1 MRPFITLHSHYRA
14 VDIKFFKQILHGT
27 FMPANLTKLGHGVT
41 DWRNSDAPQE
51 LKGVTQMLQCFG
63 VYAMAVIFYAEES
76 ARLDLTLALEEYRY
90 RLANY
95 SYAYKF
101 DSLREYNYAFMN
113 ARRLEGQD
121 DPLAWRTEDPRCH
134 ILLRLKAS
142 RHRVARPSAAK
153 SAPSGRFPQRPL
165 YQRPPTIPWQDF
177 GRSPAMSTTEDR
189 HEVRVLDGK
198 RCGLLSS

>member
-1 MRPFITLHSHYRA
+1 MRAFITLHSHYRS
-14 VDIKFFKQILHGT
+14 VDINYFKQILHGT

-41 DWRNSDAPQE
+41 HREVSNAPQE
-51 LKGVTQMLQCFG
+51 PKGITQMLQCFG

-76 ARLDLTLALEEYRY
+76 ARLDLTLALEAYRY

-121 DPLAWRTEDPRCH
+121 NPLAWRTEDPRCH
-134 ILLRLKAS
+134 ILLRLKGS
-142 RHRVARPSAAK
+142 LKKVTRPSAAS
-153 SAPSGRFPQRPL
+153 SAPSGYNVRNSFELYRCPQRPL
-165 YQRPPTIPWQDF
+165 YRCPPTMP
-177 GRSPAMSTTEDR
+177 
-189 HEVRVLDGK
+189 
-198 RCGLLSS
+198 